1 MKSVLVASGVVCL
14 CSALALAA
22 STPAPSSHDA
32 APVDM
37 KPVKALGDVKWG
49 PGPDALPP
57 GAQLAVMAGDPASK
71 GFISLRAKMPA
82 GYKVPPHWHPTD
94 EHVTVLSGTF
104 LLGQGDTMDPKTA
117 HQLKAGGYI
126 NAMANMH
133 HYAIAKTAVVL
144 QIDMMGPFE
153 ITYINAAD
161 DPRNKK
167 PK

>member
-1 MKSVLVASGVVCL
+1 ME
-14 CSALALAA
+14 
-22 STPAPSSHDA
+22 
-32 APVDM
+32 M

-49 PGPDALPP
+49 PGPDALPA

-94 EHVTVLSGTF
+94 EHVTVLEGTF
-104 LLGQGDTMDPKTA
+104 LLGQGDKIDEKTA
-117 HQLKAGGYI
+117 HELKAGGYI

-133 HYAIAKTAVVL
+133 HYAVAKTPVVL

-161 DPRNKK
+161 DPRKK